1 MNLIWNNIEK
11 EWTDHKEF
19 LEKINLNKQKY
30 HGGLFEG
37 LQCQKILQ
45 STTLMRDFSS
55 SDIHRYI
62 GLLESFEVLTKS
74 CFGKNLSP
82 DFVNDMNNFKK
93 LFRESKIKTHS
104 TKIHILL
111 THVPQFCISRDK
123 GLSLYSEQA
132 GETIHSRFRQFS
144 EFKISKSSNS
154 KTYGDDLKKVV
165 TAYNVRRL

>member
-37 LQCQKILQ
+37 PQCRKILQ

-82 DFVNDMNNFKK
+82 DFVCVNN
-93 LFRESKIKTHS
+93 SH
-104 TKIHILL
+104 
-111 THVPQFCISRDK
+111 
-123 GLSLYSEQA
+123 
-132 GETIHSRFRQFS
+132 
-144 EFKISKSSNS
+144 N
-154 KTYGDDLKKVV
+154 
-165 TAYNVRRL
+165 